1 MSPPPPEQPTPST
14 LGAVDLDPWI
24 PKPSTRDIVDHL
36 VQEIN
41 AAKQIAEEITAVQV
55 VLDGM
60 MEGGDVGV
68 ERVQRMLEEKSARV
82 EELEGMLGV
91 EREARRVLEERV
103 KVMEDERAEKLLRNV
118 GKEDILEESVAE
130 TLVAKEDGGKEEIK
144 DDVTALA
151 IPDVDA
157 SEPTKSPSSAPS
169 EPVTY
174 ILSPPTSPSTA
185 PSSPIT
191 DTRSIS
197 PISFPSTESS
207 HPDPTPLIEKITH
220 LESLLAT
227 ARSEIAEFK
236 SRVPSIPIVG
246 ATTAAV
252 TSVDFPFTF
261 SAPTSPSPSRRNGSL
276 RLPSSPGRSLRR
288 RKSGHHDADDI
299 NTNGTTGK
307 EMANGT
313 KGKEVANGTTRK
325 EGGVTAEEKG
335 DRDLLEGLCA
345 AVGVVVLGWMGMWL
359 VNHLVERGEKL
370 VK

>member
-41 AAKQIAEEITAVQV
+41 AAKQIAEEITAVQG

-68 ERVQRMLEEKSARV
+68 EKVQKMLEEKTARV
-82 EELEGMLGV
+82 EELEGLLGI

-103 KVMEDERAEKLLRNV
+103 KIMEDERAEKHLRIV

-130 TLVAKEDGGKEEIK
+130 TVVAKEDGGKEDGGKEETK
-144 DDVTALA
+144 DEVTTLA
-151 IPDVDA
+151 IPEVNIT
-157 SEPTKSPSSAPS
+157 EPTKSPSTPTPS
-169 EPVTY
+169 EPITY
-174 ILSPPTSPSTA
+174 IVSPPTSPSTA

-197 PISFPSTESS
+197 PISLPSTESS
-207 HPDPTPLIEKITH
+207 HPDPTPLIEKITY

-236 SRVPSIPIVG
+236 SRVPRTPVMG
-246 ATTAAV
+246 TTTATN

-261 SAPTSPSPSRRNGSL
+261 SAPSSPVPSRRHGSL
-276 RLPSSPGRSLRR
+276 RLPSSPSRSLRR
-288 RKSGHHDADDI
+288 RKSSLHNVNDD
-299 NTNGTTGK
+299 NMNETT
-307 EMANGT
+307 
-313 KGKEVANGTTRK
+313 GKEVANGTTGK
-325 EGGVTAEEKG
+325 EGGVSANEKG